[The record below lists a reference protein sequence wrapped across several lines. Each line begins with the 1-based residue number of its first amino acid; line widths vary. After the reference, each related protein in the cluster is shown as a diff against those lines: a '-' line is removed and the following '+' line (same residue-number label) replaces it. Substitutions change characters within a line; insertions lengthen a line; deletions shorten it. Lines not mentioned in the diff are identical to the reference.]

1 MSRNGH
7 GSEKDRPYVRYS
19 PRIYGVRD
27 LSLSYEG
34 RSERISTRPPD
45 LSDRGMF
52 INTANRFPEGAI
64 LNVTFRLH
72 HVAGEVAARCEV
84 RYCLPGVGVGV
95 EFIDVSPQALELINR
110 EIALSHKPAAKAGA
124 GRRHVKS
131 VRNARKSAKK
141 SAR

>member
-1 MSRNGH
+1 MSRNGD
-7 GSEKDRPYVRYS
+7 GSAEKRPYVRYS

-27 LSLSYEG
+27 LSLCYEG

-72 HVAGEVAARCEV
+72 HVAGEVSARCEV
-84 RYCLPGVGVGV
+84 RYCLAGVGVGV
-95 EFIDVSPQALELINR
+95 EFTDISPQALKLINQ
-110 EIALSHKPAAKAGA
+110 EIALSRKRSVKAKP
-124 GRRHVKS
+124 RRRSVKS
-131 VRNARKSAKK
+131 SRK
-141 SAR
+141 